1 MKNLIISLLLA
12 IILGTGGWYYYT
24 KIYSVSIGDVI
35 ENPREY
41 MNREIAVSGTV
52 VERFSLF
59 VIRYFILQDSKGSIT
74 VVTEQP
80 LPAVGA
86 KVRVKGEIQE
96 GFSLG
101 DQQTLVFVESNAEKH
116 PTQ

>member
-1 MKNLIISLLLA
+1 MKNGIIAVLLA
-12 IILGTGGWYYYT
+12 IILGVGGWYYMT
-24 KIYSVSIGDVI
+24 KVYSVSIGNVV

-41 MNREIAVSGTV
+41 MNKEIAISGTV

-59 VIRYFILQDSKGSIT
+59 VVRYFILQDSASSIT

-86 KVRVKGEIQE
+86 KVRVKGKIEE

-101 DQQTLVFVESNAEKH
+101 DQQTLVFVESTGEK
-116 PTQ
+116 

>member
-1 MKNLIISLLLA
+1 MKNGIIAVLLA
-12 IILGTGGWYYYT
+12 IILGTGGWYYMT
-24 KIYSVSIGDVI
+24 KIHAVSVGSVV

-41 MNREIAVSGTV
+41 MGKEITLSGKV

-59 VIRYFILQDSKGSIT
+59 VIRYFILQSGDSSIT

-80 LPAVGA
+80 LPSVGA
-86 KVRVKGEIQE
+86 TVRIKGHIEE

-101 DQQTLVFVESNAEKH
+101 DQQILVFVESTT
-116 PTQ
+116 P